1 MNEKSSKIILIVKW
15 LATASSEWIFLR
27 QSAYDV
33 LMIETEP
40 NRIKKWSHAA
50 ERSLEWV
57 ASPKTWQ
64 EISIQ
69 PRLLVD
75 NESNTKHN
83 TEEVE
88 SMKRWKII
96 AIFVDSFTFIIA
108 TRHIIHCQQRF
119 PMETIFLFD
128 KRGPTMSMTCVDSC
142 NILTNFKLFTMCK
155 FEKEK
160 ILNINFTQ
168 TMRNFTVNSN
178 IKRERRFQVFF
189 WNWQSIQDFVTVQ
202 TKPSFVPASTNNSVS
217 GERILRI
224 LIEM

>member
-1 MNEKSSKIILIVKW
+1 MK
-15 LATASSEWIFLR
+15 
-27 QSAYDV
+27 D
-33 LMIETEP
+33 
-40 NRIKKWSHAA
+40 NRDFRRFFHF
-50 ERSLEWV
+50 
-57 ASPKTWQ
+57 
-64 EISIQ
+64 
-69 PRLLVD
+69 
-75 NESNTKHN
+75 HY
-83 TEEVE
+83 
-88 SMKRWKII
+88 
-96 AIFVDSFTFIIA
+96 
-108 TRHIIHCQQRF
+108 RHIIHCQQRF

-224 LIEM
+224 LFYPFICRTFDERIWATGRQHLILTSLKTVDIDCSIKKKKRMDHKTCENSHYIVVELFRRRWKIEWKNCIS